1 MAYEMKPDTGSL
13 FENDK
18 KDRDSQP
25 DMKGK
30 AKVRGKDVWVAGWW
44 NESRNGPF
52 LSLKF
57 TEMTEEESEKYM
69 GAVSSPRPDRSDLV
83 SRVQER
89 ARKMSAENAKRMGR
103 TFNAGAGIPEDDDIP
118 F

>member
-30 AKVRGKDVWVAGWW
+30 AKVRGKDVWVAAWW

-69 GAVSSPRPDRSDLV
+69 GASSSSRPDRSDLV
-83 SRVQER
+83 RRVQER
-89 ARKMSAENAKRMGR
+89 ARAMSAENTKRLGR
-103 TFNAGAGIPEDDDIP
+103 TFDADIPGDDDIP